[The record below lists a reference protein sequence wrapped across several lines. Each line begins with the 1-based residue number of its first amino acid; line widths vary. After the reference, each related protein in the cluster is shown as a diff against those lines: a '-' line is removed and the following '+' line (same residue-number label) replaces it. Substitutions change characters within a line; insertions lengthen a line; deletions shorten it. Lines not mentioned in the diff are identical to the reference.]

1 MEVTSY
7 FLSTSPSSS
16 FFFFFHN
23 AMHCSPAPQISSK
36 ISFLCC
42 SGAEHYV
49 NLVIGIGPSPLYGP
63 LSSRSTWLGKEDG
76 MKINEGR
83 RIQEGL
89 PPSLSLAL
97 SSALFTMWRFRK
109 SGTSCPISLRPPP
122 PLISSLLPPSPAL
135 TCELW
140 TPSSS
145 VPGRQRVP
153 GFDWCQSSS
162 HSFLP
167 FDLKGRRR
175 GPGWKG
181 RGAAHSKIDFPTQ
194 SVAAASAAEW
204 QGSPLCRFI

>member
-1 MEVTSY
+1 
-7 FLSTSPSSS
+7 
-16 FFFFFHN
+16 
-23 AMHCSPAPQISSK
+23 MHCSPAPQISSK

-89 PPSLSLAL
+89 PPSLSLSL
-97 SSALFTMWRFRK
+97 SLSLLSTFYNVE
-109 SGTSCPISLRPPP
+109 ISEVRHKLSDFPPSTP
-122 PLISSLLPPSPAL
+122 PLVSSLLPPSPAL

-140 TPSSS
+140 TPSFS

-194 SVAAASAAEW
+194 LVAAASAAEW